1 MFQIGDTVRIKDW
14 DQLVEEFGLL
24 HEGVIDCE
32 FYFIEEDKDLCGTT
46 FQITDI
52 VSTPFCW
59 KGLSFTDQVD
69 HYVGHEAGHLMISA
83 DMLEIVN

>member
-52 VSTPFCW
+52 VATPFCW